1 MSPTKRAARRRRRAG
16 MTLVEV
22 MIVVII
28 MAMIATA
35 VGMAVLPALIDS
47 RERQA
52 RADAATMQSAAV
64 AYLAS
69 TGSRDCPTTSELM
82 ESRMLNGQ
90 GRARDPWDHEF
101 VIECEG
107 GDVWVRSMGADG
119 QPGTEDDIL

>member
-1 MSPTKRAARRRRRAG
+1 MSSTKTRRRRRAG

-35 VGMAVLPALIDS
+35 VGMAVLPAYTDM
-47 RERQA
+47 RVRQA
-52 RADAATMQSAAV
+52 RADAAAMQSAAI
-64 AYLAS
+64 AYLL
-69 TGSRDCPTTSELM
+69 TGSRECPTTSDLVAAHV
-82 ESRMLNGQ
+82 LNAQ
-90 GRARDPWDHEF
+90 ARDRDPWGHEF

-107 GDVWVRSMGADG
+107 DAVWVRSTGADG